1 MSKPSPTL
9 SGRRR
14 RRGAAPGDQR
24 HHGITGGHR
33 RLGPLDGV
41 LDHHPAVL
49 GEERDVR
56 LGRCPACHETS
67 DDRAAH
73 RRHRRRAHD
82 RNLQNR
88 FQSASGVARLRSVGS
103 PRMCAAIRRDGG
115 GDAQATISD
124 VARLAGVSAATVSR
138 VFNNTSSVSPDK
150 AERVRRAVAQLDYQ
164 PFGPAQA
171 LRRQQVRVWAIVIAD
186 VENPFFTSVVRGIED
201 IAYTH
206 GYRLV
211 LCNSD
216 EDVAKEAG
224 YIDIVI
230 RERMSGVVIAVAST
244 SDSHLDRL
252 TREGIPVVAIDRRA
266 DDGGIDT
273 VLVDN
278 VSGGRDA
285 TAHLLEM
292 GYRRVGCVLGPSR
305 LSTSNERL
313 DGYRA
318 ALKDAG
324 VRFDRSLVRRADFRE
339 DGGYKATRALLEA

>member
-1 MSKPSPTL
+1 M
-9 SGRRR
+9 R
-14 RRGAAPGDQR
+14 
-24 HHGITGGHR
+24 
-33 RLGPLDGV
+33 
-41 LDHHPAVL
+41 
-49 GEERDVR
+49 RDV
-56 LGRCPACHETS
+56 GREAK
-67 DDRAAH
+67 
-73 RRHRRRAHD
+73 
-82 RNLQNR
+82 
-88 FQSASGVARLRSVGS
+88 
-103 PRMCAAIRRDGG
+103 
-115 GDAQATISD
+115 ATISD

-150 AERVRRAVAQLDYQ
+150 EQRVRRAVAELDYQ

-171 LRRQQVRVWAIVIAD
+171 LRRQQVRVWAVVIAD
-186 VENPFFTSVVRGIED
+186 IENPFFTSVVRGIED
-201 IAYTH
+201 LAYAH

-216 EDVAKEAG
+216 EDIAKEAG
-224 YIDIVI
+224 YIDIAI

-244 SDSHLDRL
+244 SESHLDRL
-252 TREGIPVVAIDRRA
+252 TREGIPVVAIDRRS

-278 VSGGRDA
+278 VRGGHDA
-285 TAHLLEM
+285 TAHLLAG

-313 DGYRA
+313 VGYRA

-339 DGGYKATRALLEA
+339 AGGYTATRALMEATDPPDALFIANNLMTLGALHAIQDLGLRVPDDIGVVGFDDSPAADLMRPRLSVVAQPTHEIGRVAGELLLDASSRHEPHDTVLAPTLIVRDSSVPRRLTQSASPARS